1 VHPFEVLAE
10 PVRRRIVEIL
20 ASGEHSAGT
29 LEEVVTHE
37 FGVGRS
43 AVQHRL
49 RLLHRCGWTIVREE
63 WPNRWHRLDDGIVP
77 KLEREVRH
85 LRVLWNR
92 RIGTYGGVDPGAPF
106 APLHSRKGRRGRRAD
121 PDDPWV
127 RSSRYRR

>member
-43 AVQHRL
+43 A
-49 RLLHRCGWTIVREE
+49 VREE